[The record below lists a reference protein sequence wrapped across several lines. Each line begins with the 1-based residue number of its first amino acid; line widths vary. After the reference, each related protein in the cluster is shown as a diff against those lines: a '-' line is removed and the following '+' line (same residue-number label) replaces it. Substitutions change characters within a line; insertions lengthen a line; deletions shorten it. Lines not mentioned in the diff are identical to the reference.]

1 MLQYALRRLLYSIP
15 ILLGVTLLVFLLFD
29 VAGGNPVYHI
39 LGKNASEAEIER
51 MTRVLGLDQPLWMR
65 YLDYLGD
72 LVRFDLGR
80 SWETRQRIVDMFA
93 DGLGPTLA
101 LALPAFLL
109 ATAAALVAAMV
120 AALHRNRWPDRV
132 LVLLAVLGMSVTI
145 LAFIIGAQYYLAY
158 AFDLFPISGY
168 ESGPRGLPY
177 LALPVLIWVATQT
190 GGDLR
195 YYRSVFIEELNRDY
209 VVTARAKGLS
219 MGQVLS
225 RHVLKN
231 AMLPIISRVAT
242 DLPVLI
248 TGSLL
253 LENFFGIPGL
263 GNMSIRAVNAA
274 DFPVIK
280 AVTLFGA
287 AAYILANLVGDLLY
301 AVFDPRVR
309 LS

>member
-1 MLQYALRRLLYSIP
+1 MLQYAVRRLLYSIP
-15 ILLGVTLLVFLLFD
+15 ILLGVTLLVFILFD
-29 VAGGNPVYHI
+29 VAGGNPVHHM
-39 LGKNASEAEIER
+39 LGKHATQAEIDR
-51 MTRVLGLDQPLWMR
+51 LTHVLGLDRPLLIR

-72 LVRFDLGR
+72 LARLDLGR
-80 SWETRQRIVDMFA
+80 SWETRQRIVEMFA
-93 DGLGPTLA
+93 EGIGPTLA
-101 LALPAFLL
+101 LTLPAFLL
-109 ATAAALVAAMV
+109 ATLAALAVSMV
-120 AALHRNRWPDRV
+120 AALYRNRWPDRT
-132 LVLLAVLGMSVTI
+132 LVLLSIAGMSVTI
-145 LAFIIGAQYYLAY
+145 LAYIIGAQYYLAY
-158 AFDLFPISGY
+158 LSGLFPISGY
-168 ESGPRGLPY
+168 ESGPAGIPY
-177 LALPVLIWVATQT
+177 LVLPVLLWMATQL
-190 GGDLR
+190 GGDVR
-195 YYRSVFIEELNRDY
+195 YYRTVFIEELNREY

-219 MGQVLS
+219 MARVLTG
-225 RHVLKN
+225 HVLKN

-287 AAYILANLVGDLLY
+287 AAYILFNLLGDLLY